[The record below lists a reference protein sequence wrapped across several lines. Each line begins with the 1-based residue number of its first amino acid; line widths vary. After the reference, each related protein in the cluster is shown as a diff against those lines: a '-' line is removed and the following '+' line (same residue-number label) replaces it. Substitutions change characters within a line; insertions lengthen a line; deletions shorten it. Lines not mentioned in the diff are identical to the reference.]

1 MKRGEI
7 YYIAP
12 SLAVTGSEQGGGRPG
27 IIVSNDIGNKHSAVV
42 EVVYT
47 TTQNKRPLPTHVEI
61 ISTPRKSLALCEQII
76 TVAKERVREYVGKL
90 SEKEMELV
98 DRALAISLGLT
109 GKEKRSMQ
117 ELIKIG
123 NHKIQRKEF
132 RGQRVVTFKD
142 IDLVHERPEGT
153 AGRNFRENKDRF
165 IYGEDYFFVKPEN
178 IRNDEIRRSE
188 INNAGTYLITEPGY
202 LMLVKS
208 FTDDLAWKVQ
218 RELVNKYFN
227 KVEPLSQLEILKQS
241 VEVLNRHDQEI
252 RNIDSRMDKLEYD
265 IPLYGSE
272 ADELSNHVKRKGVAV
287 LGGKDAPAYKN
298 PDIRPKVYRDI
309 YDQMKREF
317 GIYDDA
323 GKPRSYKALKR
334 KYIQDAHGMVDG
346 YEPPKYLREMIQNE
360 NVEDQG

>member
-7 YYIAP
+7 YFITP
-12 SLAVTGSEQGGGRPG
+12 NQVVTGSEQSGGRPG
-27 IIVSNDIGNKHSAVV
+27 IIVSNDIGNKYSAVV

-47 TTQNKRPLPTHVEI
+47 TTQNKRPLPTHVELTA
-61 ISTPRKSLALCEQII
+61 TPRRSLALCEQIV
-76 TVAKERVREYVGKL
+76 TVAKQRVGDYVGRL
-90 SEKEMELV
+90 SIKEMELV

-109 GKEKRSMQ
+109 TRKEKRSMHEVKIFQNEEFGQIRTMDVDGVPHFVANDVARALGYVNPSKATNDHCKRPTMVWGNDSLGRRQ
-117 ELIKIG
+117 E
-123 NHKIQRKEF
+123 
-132 RGQRVVTFKD
+132 FKV
-142 IDLVHERPEGT
+142 IPEGDIYRL
-153 AGRNFRENKDRF
+153 ASKSKLPSAERFESWIFDEVIPSIRKDGF
-165 IYGEDYFFVKPEN
+165 YEMPNMSKEMKAILMHDEKIVNIED
-178 IRNDEIRRSE
+178 R
-188 INNAGTYLITEPGY
+188 
-202 LMLVKS
+202 M
-208 FTDDLAWKVQ
+208 
-218 RELVNKYFN
+218 
-227 KVEPLSQLEILKQS
+227 
-241 VEVLNRHDQEI
+241 NR
-252 RNIDSRMDKLEYD
+252 LEYD

-346 YEPPKYLREMIQNE
+346 YEPPKYLRELIEDE
-360 NVEDQG
+360 NMEDQG